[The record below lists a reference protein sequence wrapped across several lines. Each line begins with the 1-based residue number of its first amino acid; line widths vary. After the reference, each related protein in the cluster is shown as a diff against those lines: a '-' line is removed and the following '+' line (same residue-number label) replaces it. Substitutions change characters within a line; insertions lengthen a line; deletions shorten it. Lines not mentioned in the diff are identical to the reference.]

1 MFTEVADWGA
11 ADEEADVVVGAA
23 VDDAP
28 APGAEEAAAVVE
40 DDGVAVEVAGAG
52 ASVVF
57 FLRPLCDDSTNEDR
71 RNVYTHF
78 LGAKAEVVALSL
90 VVREPALSSAF
101 VFLQVRVR
109 QRAVNVHQRKK
120 RFT

>member
-1 MFTEVADWGA
+1 MLTEVADWGA

-52 ASVVF
+52 ASVFGTV
-57 FLRPLCDDSTNEDR
+57 
-71 RNVYTHF
+71 
-78 LGAKAEVVALSL
+78 K
-90 VVREPALSSAF
+90 
-101 VFLQVRVR
+101 
-109 QRAVNVHQRKK
+109 VNQD
-120 RFT
+120 

>member
-1 MFTEVADWGA
+1 MGA

-52 ASVVF
+52 ASVFGTV
-57 FLRPLCDDSTNEDR
+57 
-71 RNVYTHF
+71 
-78 LGAKAEVVALSL
+78 K
-90 VVREPALSSAF
+90 
-101 VFLQVRVR
+101 
-109 QRAVNVHQRKK
+109 VNQD
-120 RFT
+120 